1 MSPSPASAL
10 RLHGTATDRA
20 DGFAL
25 AVIRRM
31 DARTVAIAVL
41 VSCAL
46 AMLVDICFHPH
57 PKWTWFRLEALVS
70 GATALLGV
78 FVATMVADEAHARGA
93 PRFRCYAAA
102 VGLGAT
108 IGALVQWHVVV
119 AVVGPLSWSKGP
131 GGLWFIQPFNSFL
144 ESVLVG
150 SLAVGVY
157 VNGRTSL
164 AAMRRMHTAE
174 QARVAAQRRTLES
187 QLQAM
192 QARIEPRFLFDT
204 LAQVHALYDLDGARA
219 GAMLED
225 LIAYLRAALPHL
237 RRSTSTVGREIELV
251 SAFIN
256 IAGASAGR
264 PFDFRARVDA
274 AVTDASLP
282 GMLLLPLA
290 QQALPHSTWLRLDAH
305 AAAGHLRLV
314 LAVDGTGL
322 APQPSNT
329 ALNALRERLHALFG
343 DAAVLALVAE
353 PEGGSRATL
362 ELPLLP
368 AQDLPVPTVLRKE
381 SS

>member
-1 MSPSPASAL
+1 
-10 RLHGTATDRA
+10 
-20 DGFAL
+20 
-25 AVIRRM
+25 
-31 DARTVAIAVL
+31 
-41 VSCAL
+41 
-46 AMLVDICFHPH
+46 
-57 PKWTWFRLEALVS
+57 
-70 GATALLGV
+70 
-78 FVATMVADEAHARGA
+78 
-93 PRFRCYAAA
+93 
-102 VGLGAT
+102 
-108 IGALVQWHVVV
+108 
-119 AVVGPLSWSKGP
+119 
-131 GGLWFIQPFNSFL
+131 
-144 ESVLVG
+144 
-150 SLAVGVY
+150 
-157 VNGRTSL
+157 
-164 AAMRRMHTAE
+164 
-174 QARVAAQRRTLES
+174 
-187 QLQAM
+187 
-192 QARIEPRFLFDT
+192 
-204 LAQVHALYDLDGARA
+204 
-219 GAMLED
+219 
-225 LIAYLRAALPHL
+225 
-237 RRSTSTVGREIELV
+237 VGREIELV

-256 IAGASAGR
+256 IAGADAGR

-290 QQALPHSTWLRLDAH
+290 QQALPRSTWLRLDAH